1 MSNTAERLF
10 YPIQRTIRDPHNL
23 THAQD
28 IANQMAAE
36 LAAENLVLA
45 SREDVRLA
53 VEVAMRDT
61 YKELLDTTND
71 GFRQQVDIVARA
83 TFTELERSA

>member
-1 MSNTAERLF
+1 MSTTAERLF
-10 YPIQRTIRDPHNL
+10 YPIKRTARDRDY
-23 THAQD
+23 QSQ
-28 IANQMAAE
+28 ANHLAAE

-53 VEVAMRDT
+53 IEVALRDE
-61 YKELLDTTND
+61 YSELEQTEDD
-71 GFRQQVDIVARA
+71 AFRKRVDVIARA

>member
-23 THAQD
+23 THMQD

-36 LAAENLVLA
+36 FAAENLVLV

-53 VEVAMRDT
+53 IETALRDE
-61 YKELLDTTND
+61 YAELEQTEDD
-71 GFRQQVDIVARA
+71 AFRKRVDVIARA